1 MKKTILALF
10 MVVAMIF
17 PALADKKA
25 DLKAKKTATKTEKN
39 APKITGLNKEWD
51 VDVKL
56 IEKLAKKQKCKE
68 VIMYREVLP
77 FFGRENTIKA
87 SKEITVQFEKEDL
100 ASGRAMILH
109 EKSKCD
115 DLLGNFL
122 VMCTTDTALCYFET
136 PKTASKDEKAS
147 KKKARKSTKTK
158 SSKAKTIKK
167 SMADKKA
174 RSAKKS

>member
-1 MKKTILALF
+1 MMKKAILTIALVLA
-10 MVVAMIF
+10 VSG

-25 DLKAKKTATKTEKN
+25 KKATKETG
-39 APKITGLNKEWD
+39 PKITGLNKEWN
-51 VDVKL
+51 VDVQL

-122 VMCTTDTALCYFET
+122 VMCTTDTALCYFEN
-136 PKTASKDEKAS
+136 PKTAEGG
-147 KKKARKSTKTK
+147 KKKTKTASGRK
-158 SSKAKTIKK
+158 TMKAK
-167 SMADKKA
+167 AAKA
-174 RSAKKS
+174 TKTR

>member
-1 MKKTILALF
+1 MNKVLLA
-10 MVVAMIF
+10 IF
-17 PALADKKA
+17 LMFVLSPPALAKK
-25 DLKAKKTATKTEKN
+25 KVEKTDPE
-39 APKITGLNKEWD
+39 ITGLNKEWD

-56 IEKLAKKQKCKE
+56 IQKLAKKQKCKE

-77 FFGRENTIKA
+77 FFGRENTLKA

-122 VMCTTDTALCYFET
+122 VMCTTDTALCYFKEPRT
-136 PKTASKDEKAS
+136 VKKDKKVVKKKTKKTMKAKKNKTA
-147 KKKARKSTKTK
+147 KKQ
-158 SSKAKTIKK
+158 
-167 SMADKKA
+167 
-174 RSAKKS
+174 

>member
-1 MKKTILALF
+1 MMKKTILAMLLV
-10 MVVAMIF
+10 MVFGAA
-17 PALADKKA
+17 ALADKKTG
-25 DLKAKKTATKTEKN
+25 KKSDNTET
-39 APKITGLNKEWD
+39 KITGLNKEWNVD
-51 VDVKL
+51 VDL
-56 IEKLAKKQKCKE
+56 IKKLAKKEKCKE

-122 VMCTTDTALCYFET
+122 VMCTTDTALCYFEE
-136 PKTASKDEKAS
+136 PKTKDKDQAAAKSKGKG
-147 KKKARKSTKTK
+147 KKAAKAMNAKATKT
-158 SSKAKTIKK
+158 
-167 SMADKKA
+167 
-174 RSAKKS
+174 AKK

>member
-1 MKKTILALF
+1 MKKILLAILLVST
-10 MVVAMIF
+10 MSVS
-17 PALADKKA
+17 ALADKKA
-25 DLKAKKTATKTEKN
+25 AKASDKTET
-39 APKITGLNKEWD
+39 KITGLNKKWNVD
-51 VDVKL
+51 VDL
-56 IEKLAKKQKCKE
+56 IKKLAKKEKCKE

-122 VMCTTDTALCYFET
+122 VMCTTDTALCYFEE
-136 PKTASKDEKAS
+136 PKTKDKDQAAAKSKGKG
-147 KKKARKSTKTK
+147 KKAAKAMNAKATKT
-158 SSKAKTIKK
+158 
-167 SMADKKA
+167 
-174 RSAKKS
+174 AKK

>member
-1 MKKTILALF
+1 M
-10 MVVAMIF
+10 
-17 PALADKKA
+17 
-25 DLKAKKTATKTEKN
+25 E
-39 APKITGLNKEWD
+39 
-51 VDVKL
+51 L
-56 IEKLAKKQKCKE
+56 IQKLAKENKCKE

-122 VMCTTDTALCYFET
+122 VMCTTDTALCYFEQ
-136 PKTASKDEKAS
+136 PKTADKDEKAS
-147 KKKARKSTKTK
+147 KKKTKKATKAKKANKKAKKTKT
-158 SSKAKTIKK
+158 
-167 SMADKKA
+167 
-174 RSAKKS
+174 AKKQ